1 MIRTSHRK
9 PALSLSAPL
18 ALLLC
23 LNPVLVTADEAKPIE
38 ATPALLQL
46 LKIEDVKPNMVVD
59 SLQVPARVE
68 LNQQRIA
75 RIGASVTGRVSEI
88 KAMLGNPVKKGEH
101 LALLNSTE
109 LSMAQSDYLKASSQV
124 NLRRLA
130 VQRAQRLLESDVIA
144 AAELQDRQGVLTEAE
159 VDLQAAQDR
168 LRVMGMTENDLKQLA
183 KKRSIHSFSPVVSN
197 IDGVVIERNITLG
210 QVVQPSDALYTV
222 ADLSQVWL
230 TAEVPEQQAHWAH
243 AGDEADAEIP
253 ASPEKNVHG
262 KLVYVAD
269 LVNPETRTVT
279 VRMEVPNPKRDL
291 KPQMLATLLIYKHG
305 VQSLTLPDKAVFR
318 DENRDYVFVE
328 IQPKHFQMRAVKL
341 GEAEGHVR
349 PVLSGLTAGERIVV
363 DGAFHLNNE
372 RMRSSLE

>member
-1 MIRTSHRK
+1 MNTPFNPK
-9 PALSLSAPL
+9 PTACLIKLL
-18 ALLLC
+18 ALILYFSAM
-23 LNPVLVTADEAKPIE
+23 PTQAEDAKPIE
-38 ATPALLQL
+38 ATAALLKQ
-46 LKIEDVKPNMVVD
+46 LKIEAVKPNTVVD
-59 SLQVPARVE
+59 SLEVPARVD
-68 LNQQRIA
+68 LNQHRIA

-88 KAMLGNPVKKGEH
+88 KAMLGQPVKKGEQ

-144 AAELQDRQGVLTEAE
+144 AAELQDRQGMLTEAE
-159 VDLQAAQDR
+159 VDLQASLDR
-168 LRVMGMTENDLKQLA
+168 LRVMGMTEADLKQLA
-183 KKRSIHSFSPVVSN
+183 KKRSIHSFSPVLSN

-210 QVVQPSDALYTV
+210 QVVQPADALYTV
-222 ADLSQVWL
+222 ADLSLVWL
-230 TAEVPEQQAHWAH
+230 VAEVPEQQAHWAH
-243 AGDEADAEIP
+243 AGDAADAEIP

-269 LVNPETRTVT
+269 MVNPETRTVT

-328 IQPKHFQMRAVKL
+328 TQPNRFQMRQVQL
-341 GEAEGHVR
+341 GEAEGHDR
-349 PVLSGLTAGERIVV
+349 PVLSGLNAGERVVV

-372 RMRSSLE
+372 RMRSALE

>member
-1 MIRTSHRK
+1 MNTPFHPK
-9 PALSLSAPL
+9 PTACLIKLL
-18 ALLLC
+18 ALILYF
-23 LNPVLVTADEAKPIE
+23 NSMTTQAEDAKPIE
-38 ATPALLQL
+38 ATPALLKQ
-46 LKIEDVKPNMVVD
+46 LKIEAVKPNTVVD
-59 SLQVPARVE
+59 SLEVPARVD
-68 LNQQRIA
+68 LNQHRIA

-88 KAMLGNPVKKGEH
+88 KAMLGQPVKKGEQ

-144 AAELQDRQGVLTEAE
+144 AAELQDRQGMLTEAE
-159 VDLQAAQDR
+159 VDLQASLDR
-168 LRVMGMTENDLKQLA
+168 LRVMGMTEADLKQLA
-183 KKRSIHSFSPVVSN
+183 KKRSIHSFSPVLSN

-210 QVVQPSDALYTV
+210 QVVQPADALYTV
-222 ADLSQVWL
+222 ADLSLVWL
-230 TAEVPEQQAHWAH
+230 VAEVPEQQAHWAH
-243 AGDEADAEIP
+243 AGDAVDAEIP

-269 LVNPETRTVT
+269 MVNPETRTVT

-328 IQPKHFQMRAVKL
+328 TQPNRFQMRQVQL
-341 GEAEGHVR
+341 GEAEGHDR
-349 PVLSGLTAGERIVV
+349 PVLSGLNAGERVVV

-372 RMRSSLE
+372 RMRSALE

>member
-1 MIRTSHRK
+1 MKTT
-9 PALSLSAPL
+9 LSSKSAFCTTQSL
-18 ALLLC
+18 AFLLC
-23 LNPVLVTADEAKPIE
+23 FSSLAMADEAKLIE
-38 ATPALLQL
+38 ATPALLKQ
-46 LKIEDVKPNMVVD
+46 LKIEAIKPNTVVD
-59 SLQVPARVE
+59 SLQVPARVD

-88 KAMLGNPVKKGEH
+88 KAMLGQPVKKGES
-101 LALLNSTE
+101 LAILNSSE

-144 AAELQDRQGVLTEAE
+144 AAELQDRQGMLTEAE

-168 LRVMGMTENDLKQLA
+168 LRVMGMTEADLKQLA
-183 KKRSIHSFSPVVSN
+183 KKRSIHSFSPVLSN

-210 QVVQPSDALYTV
+210 QVVQPADALYTV

-230 TAEVPEQQAHWAH
+230 VAEIPEQQAHWAH
-243 AGDEADAEIP
+243 AGDAADAEIP

-269 LVNPETRTVT
+269 LINPETRTVT

-291 KPQMLATLLIYKHG
+291 KPQMLATVLIHKYG

-328 IQPKHFQMRAVKL
+328 TQPNRFQMRQVQL
-341 GEAEGHVR
+341 GEAEGHDR
-349 PVLSGLTAGERIVV
+349 PVLSGLNAGERVVV
-363 DGAFHLNNE
+363 DGSFHLNNE
-372 RMRSSLE
+372 RMRSALE

>member
-1 MIRTSHRK
+1 MIRTSNRI
-9 PALSLSAPL
+9 PALYLSAPL
-18 ALLLC
+18 ALMLC
-23 LNPVLVTADEAKPIE
+23 FNPMPVTAEEAKPID
-38 ATPALLQL
+38 ATPALLKL
-46 LKIEDVKPNMVVD
+46 LKIEAVKPSMVVD
-59 SLQVPARVE
+59 SLEVPAKVE

-88 KAMLGNPVKKGEH
+88 TAMLGQTVKKGEH

-109 LSMAQSDYLKASSQV
+109 LSIAQSDYLKASSQV

-130 VQRAQRLLESDVIA
+130 VQRAQRLLESDAIA
-144 AAELQDRQGVLTEAE
+144 AAELLDRQGILTEAE

-168 LRVMGMTENDLKQLA
+168 LRVMGMTENDLNRLA

-230 TAEVPEQQAHWAH
+230 AAEVPEQQAHWAH

-253 ASPEKNVHG
+253 ALPEKNVHG

-269 LVNPETRTVT
+269 MVNPETRTVM

-328 IQPKHFQMRAVKL
+328 TQPNRFQMRPVQL
-341 GEAEGHVR
+341 GEAEAHVR
-349 PVLSGLTAGERIVV
+349 PVISGLKAGERVVV

-372 RMRSSLE
+372 RMRSALE

>member
-1 MIRTSHRK
+1 MKTT
-9 PALSLSAPL
+9 LSSKSAFCTTQSL
-18 ALLLC
+18 AFLLC
-23 LNPVLVTADEAKPIE
+23 FSSLAMAEEAKLIE
-38 ATPALLQL
+38 ATPALLKQ
-46 LKIEDVKPNMVVD
+46 LKIEAIKPNTVVD
-59 SLQVPARVE
+59 SLQVPARVD

-88 KAMLGNPVKKGEH
+88 KAMLGQPVKKGEP
-101 LALLNSTE
+101 LAILNSSE

-144 AAELQDRQGVLTEAE
+144 AAELQDRQGMLTEAE

-168 LRVMGMTENDLKQLA
+168 LRVMGMTEADLKQLA
-183 KKRSIHSFSPVVSN
+183 KKRSIHSFSPVLSN

-210 QVVQPSDALYTV
+210 QVVQPADALYTV

-230 TAEVPEQQAHWAH
+230 IAEIPEQQAHWAH
-243 AGDEADAEIP
+243 AGDAADAEIP

-269 LVNPETRTVT
+269 LINPETRTVT

-291 KPQMLATLLIYKHG
+291 KPQMLATVLIHKYG

-328 IQPKHFQMRAVKL
+328 TQPNRFQMRQVQL
-341 GEAEGHVR
+341 GEAEGHDR
-349 PVLSGLTAGERIVV
+349 PVLSGLNAGERVVV
-363 DGAFHLNNE
+363 DGSFHLNNE
-372 RMRSSLE
+372 RMRSALE